1 MSSPAAT
8 NGEEPVVKKKKK
20 IKQSQIPSLPD
31 DVLVSCLA
39 RVSRLHYPILSLVS
53 KNFRSLIASPELYK
67 TRSLLGRT
75 ESCLYVCLGFPPDPY
90 NQRWFTLC
98 MKPNRTVANKKPS
111 CNILVPIPTSNSP
124 PTQWL
129 NLVSVGSNIYTVGG
143 SFVNGL
149 SSRVSILDCQTHT
162 WREAPSMRL
171 ERYNPSA
178 NVVDGKI
185 YVAGGCKDLESS
197 NWMEVFDPKTQTWE
211 PVLAPLKRRFKNYIH
226 KSLVMKGVIYF
237 GGDKGLVYKPR
248 EGKWFGVSLLKD
260 LQRVGVSYCVI
271 GNVLYLYGSGNRIR
285 WYDSKLYNWM
295 NLKGMEGLPNFAF
308 CGFVRLV
315 DYGRKMAIL
324 WSEFL
329 LSDSGCDDKIMIW
342 CAVIALERRNSEEM
356 WGKVEWTDEVLT
368 VPVACEFVCALSTI
382 V

>member
-75 ESCLYVCLGFPPDPY
+75 ESCLYVCLRFPPDPY

-143 SFVNGL
+143 SFVNEL

-171 ERYNPSA
+171 ER
-178 NVVDGKI
+178 
-185 YVAGGCKDLESS
+185 
-197 NWMEVFDPKTQTWE
+197 
-211 PVLAPLKRRFKNYIH
+211 
-226 KSLVMKGVIYF
+226 
-237 GGDKGLVYKPR
+237 
-248 EGKWFGVSLLKD
+248 
-260 LQRVGVSYCVI
+260 
-271 GNVLYLYGSGNRIR
+271 
-285 WYDSKLYNWM
+285 
-295 NLKGMEGLPNFAF
+295 
-308 CGFVRLV
+308 LV
-315 DYGRKMAIL
+315 DYGGKMAIL